1 MKKAVRLD
9 FYYCSKFIVVRLDF
23 LVFILDEDE
32 DQSADTHQQRIEAV
46 GDDGE
51 GGKSRE
57 ACRMH

>member
-9 FYYCSKFIVVRLDF
+9 FYYYSKFIVVRIDF

-51 GGKSRE
+51 GVESCE
-57 ACRMH
+57 ACCS